1 MSKFQKFQIHCST
14 KVPMGGVVT
23 AVTLAFSPFTS
34 YVKET
39 DGRLKPNDCLD
50 FRILD
55 TIARFYNITVS
66 PQGDWVPIC
75 PIAYYSPPQVNI
87 KEPSDGQWGRQMENG
102 SWTGVVAILIFPV
115 SKVFFFVWWQFCFP
129 NFLRF
134 ITLVCWWEPW
144 KKGRLTSRWTWLW
157 LAQERKWSTT
167 LWHT

>member
-1 MSKFQKFQIHCST
+1 
-14 KVPMGGVVT
+14 MGGVVT

-55 TIARFYNITVS
+55 TIAQFYNITVS
-66 PQGDWVPIC
+66 PQGDWVPFVPL
-75 PIAYYSPPQVNI
+75 PITFPPGKYQGALRWSVG
-87 KEPSDGQWGRQMENG
+87 KADGERVLDRSGGN
-102 SWTGVVAILIFPV
+102 SYF
-115 SKVFFFVWWQFCFP
+115 SCFKKVFVWCAGNFVFQIFCLYKTFV
-129 NFLRF
+129 FG
-134 ITLVCWWEPW
+134 WEPW

-157 LAQERKWSTT
+157 LAQGRKWSTT

>member
-1 MSKFQKFQIHCST
+1 MSKFQKFQIHPST
-14 KVPMGGVVT
+14 KAPMGGVVT

-34 YVKET
+34 YVKES

-66 PQGDWVPIC
+66 PQGEL
-75 PIAYYSPPQVNI
+75 SPNLSHCSLPRRWILRNPRMVSG
-87 KEPSDGQWGRQMENG
+87 EGR
-102 SWTGVVAILIFPV
+102 WRTGLGLEWWQFLFFLFQKCLILGC
-115 SKVFFFVWWQFCFP
+115 WQFCFP

-134 ITLVCWWEPW
+134 ITFVFGWEPW